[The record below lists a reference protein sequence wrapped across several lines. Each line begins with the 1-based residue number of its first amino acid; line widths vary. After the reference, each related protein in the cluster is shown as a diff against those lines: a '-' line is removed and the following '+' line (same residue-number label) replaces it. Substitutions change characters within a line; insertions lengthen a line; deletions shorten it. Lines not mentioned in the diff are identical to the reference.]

1 MLFAPTVHEE
11 LAFGPSNLKHPKE
24 QIEQEVKEALITVN
38 LVDKEQDPPLSL
50 SFGQQKR
57 VSIAAI
63 LAMRSRVLI
72 MDEPTAGQDYQ
83 NYMNFMDAIL
93 QLPGFEAILFITH
106 EVDLAVIY
114 ANRVLLIADGRLV
127 ADGRPEDVL
136 SDLEQLE
143 ACRLVPSSLLAANL
157 EYYPRSGRFLRAE
170 ALAHI

>member
-1 MLFAPTVHEE
+1 
-11 LAFGPSNLKHPKE
+11 
-24 QIEQEVKEALITVN
+24 
-38 LVDKEQDPPLSL
+38 
-50 SFGQQKR
+50 
-57 VSIAAI
+57 
-63 LAMRSRVLI
+63 LI

-93 QLPGFEAILFITH
+93 QMPGFEAILFITH

-127 ADGRPEDVL
+127 ADGRPEEVL
-136 SDLEQLE
+136 SDLERLE